1 VSKDPCLK
9 CRESP
14 DLAVTIR
21 SVAGSIGVNK
31 VVLALSM
38 ARMGDAI
45 GNSILYIIIPL
56 YVASLPAPFLP
67 FSEPVRTGF
76 LIALYGLV
84 TALFQPIAGAMSDRL
99 CRRKL
104 FIQAGLVI
112 LAGSTLLFVLANT
125 FTDLLILRT
134 LQGFGVAL
142 DIPALLAIMTVATKK
157 ETMGG
162 SMGVFTTA
170 RMAGFAIGPL
180 IGGFLYEIYGF
191 DVPFFVATGFVILAI
206 ILVQAWVKEVPCEIP
221 PEGKGVAVL
230 FNRSL
235 LTAGIVGLAFATFTM
250 ASAFSMMTT
259 LEPQINERL
268 HQSAFAF
275 GIAFSSLTIAL
286 LIAQIPL
293 GRLSDRIGRKPLIAV
308 GLVIIAP
315 FTALIGFV
323 TSTAQLVAVR
333 VIMGVASAGIA
344 APGFALAGD
353 IAKKGSEAQQL
364 AIVTMGFGL
373 GIAVGPLIAGFLV
386 STFFALPFIIGG
398 LMALAGAIVVWRFV
412 PETIARDPPRKP
424 EG

>member
-1 VSKDPCLK
+1 
-9 CRESP
+9 
-14 DLAVTIR
+14 LAATIR
-21 SVAGSIGVNK
+21 SVAESIGVNK
-31 VVLALSM
+31 VVLALSV

-56 YVASLPAPFLP
+56 YVASLPAPYLP

-84 TALFQPIAGAMSDRL
+84 TALFQPVAGALSDRL

-104 FIQAGLVI
+104 FILAGLGI
-112 LAGSTLLFVLANT
+112 LAGSTLLFILANT

-157 ETMGG
+157 ETRGG

-180 IGGFLYEIYGF
+180 VGGFLYDLYGF
-191 DVPFFVATGFVILAI
+191 DASFFVATGFVIVAI
-206 ILVQAWVKEVPCEIP
+206 ILVQAWVREVPCEIP
-221 PEGKGVAVL
+221 PEGKGIQVL
-230 FNRSL
+230 FDRSM
-235 LTAGIVGLAFATFTM
+235 LTAGIVGLAFATFSM

-259 LEPQINERL
+259 LEPQINEKL

-275 GIAFSSLTIAL
+275 GIAFSSLTISL
-286 LIAQIPL
+286 LIAQVPL
-293 GRLSDRIGRKPLIAV
+293 GRLSDRIGRKPLVTA
-308 GLVIIAP
+308 GLLVVAP

-323 TSTAQLVAVR
+323 TTTVQLIIVR
-333 VIMGVASAGIA
+333 VIMGIASAGIA

-353 IAKKGSEAQQL
+353 IAKKGSEARQL

-398 LMALAGAIVVWRFV
+398 LIALAGAFVVWKFV
-412 PETIARDPPRKP
+412 PETIIRNGPKKPP
-424 EG
+424 G